1 MEDLTTTLS
10 LEKNEILSSIQAVIA
25 EKSDVNKDDIT
36 YRSSLREDLKID
48 SITALEIIL
57 ELEDVYGVE
66 LPESELDVI
75 ITVEDLC
82 EYIQKAN

>member
-1 MEDLTTTLS
+1 MS